1 MNSKSR
7 TAVIIAICTMV
18 VLATPLSAQS
28 KKSKSEAKQTQS
40 AQAPAGKVDLNTA
53 SQKDLEALPGV
64 GAATAKKI
72 IAGRPYASVA
82 DVKKAGV
89 SQSTID
95 KIQGQVT
102 VSASSANAPAS
113 ATKPKSGA
121 KQTQPATAPGGKVD
135 LNTASQTDLEALPGV
150 GAATAKKIIAG
161 RPYAGV
167 ADLQKA
173 GVSQRTIGKIQDQV
187 TVSGATSTSVAGN
200 TAATSAKP
208 SAASPD
214 KPTRSEKAKSNQ
226 TAGSA
231 PAAQPP
237 APSGSSSASQAGES
251 ASKSQPAPT
260 AGSGQVWVN
269 LDSKIYHR
277 QGDRWYGKT
286 KNGKYM
292 SEQDAIAAGYRA
304 AKR

>member
-18 VLATPLSAQS
+18 VLAIPLSAQS
-28 KKSKSEAKQTQS
+28 KKSKSEAKPTQS
-40 AQAPAGKVDLNTA
+40 GQAPAGKVDLNTA

-82 DVKKAGV
+82 DLKKAGV

-102 VSASSANAPAS
+102 VSASSANAPA
-113 ATKPKSGA
+113 TKPESGA
-121 KQTQPATAPGGKVD
+121 KQTQPASAPGGKVD

-161 RPYAGV
+161 RPYASV

-187 TVSGATSTSVAGN
+187 SVSGAPSTSMGGN
-200 TAATSAKP
+200 TGASSAKP
-208 SAASPD
+208 SAALPD
-214 KPTRSEKAKSNQ
+214 KPTRPEKTKSQQ
-226 TAGSA
+226 TAGEA

-237 APSGSSSASQAGES
+237 APSGSSSASQAGQS

>member
-7 TAVIIAICTMV
+7 IAVIIATCTMFV
-18 VLATPLSAQS
+18 LLATPLSAQS

-72 IAGRPYASVA
+72 IAGRPYTSVA
-82 DVKKAGV
+82 DLKKAGV

-102 VSASSANAPAS
+102 VSASNANAPAS

-121 KQTQPATAPGGKVD
+121 KQTQPASAPGGKVD

-161 RPYAGV
+161 RPYASV

-187 TVSGATSTSVAGN
+187 TVSSALPTSMAGN

-214 KPTRSEKAKSNQ
+214 KPRSEKAKSDQ
-226 TAGSA
+226 AAGSA

-237 APSGSSSASQAGES
+237 APSGSSSSSQAGES
-251 ASKSQPAPT
+251 AGKSQPAPT
-260 AGSGQVWVN
+260 AGIEQVWVN